1 MSLYAASVPH
11 FSRML
16 TNLQTWLDKAEAHAQ
31 AKKFDPLVLL
41 GSRLAPDQLPL
52 MRQIQIACDAAKNGS
67 ARLTGK
73 QAPSFPDTEQ
83 TLEEIRARVKATLA
97 FLATLTVEDFAGAET
112 RKFPIPNRGGKLA
125 LGADHLFEQVIP
137 NFYFHVTTTYAIL
150 RHNGVDLGKADY
162 LGPLTLHD
170 A

>member
-1 MSLYAASVPH
+1 MSLYAASVPQ

-16 TNLQTWLDKAEAHAQ
+16 TNLQTWLDKAEVHAQ
-31 AKKFDPLVLL
+31 AKKFDPAVLL
-41 GSRLAPDQLPL
+41 SARLAPDQLPL
-52 MRQIQIACDAAKNGS
+52 IRQIQIACDAAKNGT
-67 ARLTGK
+67 ARLTAK

-83 TLEEIRARVKATLA
+83 TLAEIRARIEATLA
-97 FLATLTVEDFAGAET
+97 FLATLTADDFTGADA

-125 LGADHLFEQVIP
+125 LGRDHLFEQVIP
-137 NFYFHVTTTYAIL
+137 NFYFHVTTSYAIL

-162 LGPLTLHD
+162 LGALSLHD